1 MIRWSQ
7 DQRFERVL
15 PATVLWPGCREE
27 EIMRLFKGE
36 KSDDSVSENKREN
49 PSEGREETRP
59 QPPATTPT
67 ASLADYNASMPA
79 AWYPDPDD
87 PSALRYWDGA
97 RWAER
102 TQPLPPPPPP
112 PVGEV
117 ITTPSP
123 EVAGSATVQGTSET
137 TPQGDKVTGAAEA
150 TGDSQDEGQKDVH
163 VWVGATKT
171 AVANALAVGS
181 PEAWLNAAQAAVVVA
196 EMAHTMQ
203 MAAHARQIAEQATQ
217 GAQVARQEAQ
227 LLTEAV
233 TQAIRTAEQT
243 AQAAEVAAREAR
255 DAANAAI
262 EREAKGRTNG
272 RGGPESCRWSPGR
285 VGGGCQRQG
294 QGRAAGK
301 GSCQGE
307 SSQHPRSLEPSLA
320 KRDRSVGKENG
331 STLGFRPPTSPRH
344 SWVLHAWIF
353 A

>member
-1 MIRWSQ
+1 
-7 DQRFERVL
+7 
-15 PATVLWPGCREE
+15 
-27 EIMRLFKGE
+27 MRLFKSE
-36 KSDDSVSENKREN
+36 KSDDSVSENKRES

-59 QPPATTPT
+59 QAQATTPT

-79 AWYPDPDD
+79 AWYPDPED

-97 RWAER
+97 GWAER

-117 ITTPSP
+117 IPTSSP
-123 EVAGSATVQGTSET
+123 EVAGSASAHAAPEAI
-137 TPQGDKVTGAAEA
+137 PQGDKVTGTVEA
-150 TGDSQDEGQKDVH
+150 TGDSQDEAPTDVH

-233 TQAIRTAEQT
+233 TQAVRTAEQT

-255 DAANAAI
+255 DAANAATGAKQKAEQMAEAAPKAVDGAQVAAEAAANARAKAEQL
-262 EREAKGRTNG
+262 EREVARASQANT
-272 RGGPESCRWSPGR
+272 PEAWNQALRNVTAVWGTKT
-285 VGGGCQRQG
+285 G
-294 QGRAAGK
+294 Q
-301 GSCQGE
+301 
-307 SSQHPRSLEPSLA
+307 P
-320 KRDRSVGKENG
+320 
-331 STLGFRPPTSPRH
+331 
-344 SWVLHAWIF
+344 
-353 A
+353 

>member
-1 MIRWSQ
+1 
-7 DQRFERVL
+7 
-15 PATVLWPGCREE
+15 
-27 EIMRLFKGE
+27 MRLFKGE
-36 KSDDSVSENKREN
+36 KSDDSVSENKGEN

-59 QPPATTPT
+59 QPQTTTPT

-112 PVGEV
+112 PVADV
-117 ITTPSP
+117 VTAPSP
-123 EVAGSATVQGTSET
+123 EVAGSAIAHST
-137 TPQGDKVTGAAEA
+137 TPEATPNGDKVAAAAEA
-150 TGDSQDEGQKDVH
+150 TGDSQDEAPRDVNL
-163 VWVGATKT
+163 WVGATKT
-171 AVANALAVGS
+171 AVANALAVGT

-243 AQAAEVAAREAR
+243 AQAAEVAARE
-255 DAANAAI
+255 DA
-262 EREAKGRTNG
+262 
-272 RGGPESCRWSPGR
+272 
-285 VGGGCQRQG
+285 
-294 QGRAAGK
+294 
-301 GSCQGE
+301 
-307 SSQHPRSLEPSLA
+307 
-320 KRDRSVGKENG
+320 
-331 STLGFRPPTSPRH
+331 
-344 SWVLHAWIF
+344 
-353 A
+353 